1 MGFLGWVVSGGIVAW
16 NEKLITVSKCSLN
29 IQHSAVQCNKR
40 DFFSFRA
47 WEGEYGMLIRF
58 TVENFLSFKDEVEFS
73 MVAGRTRRHKDHI
86 LPRTKRG
93 DVRLLKTAVLYGAN
107 AAGKSNLIKA
117 MDFARNLIVDGKSL
131 GQNIPVTPYL
141 FDVNTKDKPSKFQF
155 EFKAGQKSYV
165 YGFEVDANQVRTEWL
180 YEIQA
185 ASHKLIYERST
196 DADGSARLEAGSAQ
210 LRIGEKTDFVQLME
224 DTTPKN
230 QLVLKHGVE
239 NKAAFLR
246 DVYEW
251 FRTTLVLVFPES
263 RLSVGF
269 GIRFKGNEEYKTT
282 VGRIISAF
290 DLGFLELDLPEYDL
304 DSDWRLPPEIK
315 EFILQKIRE
324 MPRDNDG
331 NVAAFIT
338 DLDIFI
344 EADKHDDI
352 RAYKFVTL
360 HDVAGQTKPEVL
372 ELTDESDGTRRLFDL
387 MPALLDLLDEERER
401 VFVIDELDKRL
412 HPRLSHKLLE
422 LYLSNSLELSSQLIA
437 TTHEIMLLD
446 LDLLRR
452 DEVWLINKDGNGCS
466 SVYSLEE
473 FHPRY
478 DKDIRKSYLQ
488 GRFGAVPLLPSRRK
502 LKLQR

>member
-1 MGFLGWVVSGGIVAW
+1 M
-16 NEKLITVSKCSLN
+16 
-29 IQHSAVQCNKR
+29 
-40 DFFSFRA
+40 
-47 WEGEYGMLIRF
+47 
-58 TVENFLSFKDEVEFS
+58 
-73 MVAGRTRRHKDHI
+73 
-86 LPRTKRG
+86 
-93 DVRLLKTAVLYGAN
+93 KTSVIYGAN

-117 MDFARNLIVDGKSL
+117 MNFARNLIVEGRSS
-131 GQNIPVTPYL
+131 GQNIPVIPYL
-141 FDVNTKDKPSKFQF
+141 FDVETKDTPSKFQF
-155 EFKAGQKSYV
+155 EINAKHRSYV
-165 YGFEVDANQVRTEWL
+165 YGFEVDATQIHTEWL
-180 YEIQA
+180 YAIHS

-196 DADGSARLEAGSAQ
+196 DADGNARLTVGSAN
-210 LRIGEKTDFVQLME
+210 LRIGKNTDFVQFME
-224 DTTPKN
+224 DTTPSN

-239 NKAAFLR
+239 NKVTLLH

-251 FRTTLVLVFPES
+251 FRTTLVLVFPDS

-282 VGRIISAF
+282 FGNIISDF
-290 DLGFLELDLPEYDL
+290 DLGFLELDLPEFDL
-304 DSDWRLPPEIK
+304 DNEWRLPPEIR

-324 MPRDNDG
+324 MPRDSDG
-331 NVAAFIT
+331 NVAAYIT
-338 DLDIFI
+338 ELDIFI
-344 EADKHDDI
+344 EADKHDKI
-352 RAYKFVTL
+352 RAYRFVTL
-360 HDVAGQTKPEVL
+360 HDVAGQSSPEVL

-387 MPALLDLLDEERER
+387 MPALLDLLDKERER
-401 VFVIDELDKRL
+401 VFVIDELDRRL
-412 HPRLSHKLLE
+412 HPRLSHKILE
-422 LYLSNSLELSSQLIA
+422 LYLSNSMNLRSQLIA

-502 LKLQR
+502 LEMQR